1 MGRVLRALTTVF
13 FVVCTIIAY
22 GASMVGTMQSNKE
35 TGFSKQYII
44 PAAVF
49 NTFAVGYILYLMIT
63 NNTRYTNP
71 AIALASILL
80 IGGLIAETYITILLV
95 DLPDE
100 IANYVIL
107 SFNLIVRLYYI
118 IDMGCVIGI
127 PTILGPVQQK
137 VVSTASQPASVGNV
151 DKLKELK
158 DKLKAYYDKVAQQT
172 NGRRILG
179 NSKGD
184 ANILLEA
191 ANKSGSLTNDTLRDA
206 IAKLRFEDAPSVPVS
221 TVVAIGGR
229 RR

>member
-1 MGRVLRALTTVF
+1 
-13 FVVCTIIAY
+13 
-22 GASMVGTMQSNKE
+22 
-35 TGFSKQYII
+35 
-44 PAAVF
+44 
-49 NTFAVGYILYLMIT
+49 
-63 NNTRYTNP
+63 
-71 AIALASILL
+71 
-80 IGGLIAETYITILLV
+80 
-95 DLPDE
+95 
-100 IANYVIL
+100 
-107 SFNLIVRLYYI
+107 
-118 IDMGCVIGI
+118 MGCVIGI